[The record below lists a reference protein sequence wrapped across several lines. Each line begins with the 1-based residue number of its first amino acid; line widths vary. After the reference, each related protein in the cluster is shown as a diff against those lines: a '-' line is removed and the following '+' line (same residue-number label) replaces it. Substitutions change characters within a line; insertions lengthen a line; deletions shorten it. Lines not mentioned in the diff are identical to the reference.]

1 MPPDS
6 ILSPIVSHGIV
17 GVFCG
22 LFILLFLKERSGR
35 EADRAAFDV
44 ALKTERDARITDQGK
59 YADRTLEMTKDVIN
73 AVDKSAETM
82 DKLLEVRRL
91 DNPR

>member
-22 LFILLFLKERSGR
+22 LFIMFYMKERSGR
-35 EADRAAFDV
+35 EADRTAFDV
-44 ALKTERDARITDQGK
+44 ALKAERDARLADQGK

-73 AVDKSAETM
+73 AVDKSSETV
-82 DKLLEVRRL
+82 DKLLEIKRQGG
-91 DNPR
+91 